1 MQHVGTAELAAAVCR
16 AGGLGVVTALTQP
29 TPELLRAE
37 IRRTRALVGESV
49 PFAVNLAIL
58 PMLIPADYS
67 AYVDVICEERVAA
80 IEISAGSPRKFM
92 PRLRAAGVKVIH
104 KVRARAAMR
113 LPRSCRFGCTRRKG
127 CALACACCATRAM
140 HCRLA
145 SANGRSCWARP
156 RTARWPRLRTL
167 SRRRPLAWTL
177 SRSLASR
184 RASPATPS
192 ATSWARGCSSPRR
205 SPSCARRW
213 W

>member
-1 MQHVGTAELAAAVCR
+1 MRERAKRLLTRACAPARARSPVCAPVRTHARACISCGGMQHVGTAELAAAVCR

-104 KVRARAAMR
+104 KVRRA
-113 LPRSCRFGCTRRKG
+113 SSD
-127 CALACACCATRAM
+127 
-140 HCRLA
+140 A
-145 SANGRSCWARP
+145 SATLLPLWLHPPQGLRARV
-156 RTARWPRLRTL
+156 RVMRHARDALQ
-167 SRRRPLAWTL
+167 
-177 SRSLASR
+177 
-184 RASPATPS
+184 
-192 ATSWARGCSSPRR
+192 RGVG
-205 SPSCARRW
+205 
-213 W
+213 